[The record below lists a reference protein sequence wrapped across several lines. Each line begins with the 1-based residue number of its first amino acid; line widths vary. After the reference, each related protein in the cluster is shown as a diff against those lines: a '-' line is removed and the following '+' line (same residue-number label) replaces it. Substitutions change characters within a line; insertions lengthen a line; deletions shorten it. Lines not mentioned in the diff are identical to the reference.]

1 MVTQQDF
8 DALRLE
14 LSVKAKN
21 GVDFITAA
29 TLLWAAIA
37 GIWALPYSVSQKA
50 LFTFMMGGAMLPLA
64 WLFSKVYKTTWTLKN
79 NPLDPL
85 GLWLNF
91 AQLFYFPFLIFV
103 YIKAPQYFI
112 MSYGIITGAH
122 FFPYAWFFNQKAYA
136 VWAGLIAFGC
146 MFIGLQVSVDQ
157 LYLIP
162 VFVSGSLLAL
172 AVVLLVAYQRNKG
185 SYSPAVLELS

>member
-29 TLLWAAIA
+29 SLLWASIA

-50 LFTFMMGGAMLPLA
+50 LFTFIVGGLMLPLA
-64 WLFSKVYKTTWTLKN
+64 LLLSKLFKTTWTVKS
-79 NPLDPL
+79 NPLQPL

-136 VWAGLIAFGC
+136 VWPGLIAFGC
-146 MFIGLQVSVDQ
+146 MFIGLRVSLDH

-162 VFVSGSLLAL
+162 AFVAVSLLTL
-172 AVVLLVAYQRNKG
+172 AVVLFFAHQRNKA
-185 SYSPAVLELS
+185 SYSPVAFGLS